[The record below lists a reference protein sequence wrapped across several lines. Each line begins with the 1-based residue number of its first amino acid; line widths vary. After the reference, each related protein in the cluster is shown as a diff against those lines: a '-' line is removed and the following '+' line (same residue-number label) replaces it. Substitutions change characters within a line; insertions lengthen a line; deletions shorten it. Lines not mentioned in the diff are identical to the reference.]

1 MNKYF
6 HLFSCCIPVKGFRK
20 AVICD
25 LQRNIIQPIP
35 LPLYEMLAQSADK
48 QELKTVDDI
57 IEKYGLKDKL
67 LIEEYL
73 TFLYHN
79 QFGYTTDSPVSNV
92 HIDLT
97 EYKEENTITN
107 AIVDYEACSM
117 HSLESIAP
125 QLDVLNC
132 LALELRFYYP
142 VSSEKLD
149 NELRSLDGTSIHTLE
164 LVLEYSEDFNLEK
177 ILKLKESLPIL
188 RKITLSNS
196 CENTVYYRDELT
208 IIFTHDLIRDERCCG
223 VTNEFYC
230 IAETKLFIESV
241 HFNSCLNKKIAVDK
255 QGFIRNC
262 PSMRNHYGH
271 ISVKSLFEA
280 LKDEQFRKIW
290 TINKDQI
297 EVCSDCELRYV
308 CQDCRAYIE
317 DEGNPYSKP
326 IKCKYNPYE

>member
-1 MNKYF
+1 MSKYF
-6 HLFSCCIPVKGFRK
+6 HLFSCCIPVRGFHK

-35 LPLYEMLAQSADK
+35 LPLYEMLSQDGVN
-48 QELKTVDDI
+48 QEINTVEDVI
-57 IEKYGLKDKL
+57 QKYGLKDKQ

-79 QFGYTTDSPVSNV
+79 QFGYTTDSPASSA

-97 EYKEENTITN
+97 KSEVANIITN
-107 AIVDYEACSM
+107 AIVDYDASSS
-117 HSLESIAP
+117 HSLKTIAP

-132 LALELRFYYP
+132 LALELRYYYS
-142 VSSEKLD
+142 VSSAKLEE
-149 NELRSLDGTSIHTLE
+149 ELKTLNDTSIKTLE
-164 LVLEYSEDFNLEK
+164 VVVEYSSDYELEK
-177 ILKLKESLPIL
+177 ILKLKDSFSFL
-188 RKITLSNS
+188 RKVTISNS
-196 CENTVYYRDELT
+196 SENTVFHRDNLT
-208 IIFTHDLIRDERCCG
+208 IIYTHDQIRDEKCCG

-262 PSMRNHYGH
+262 PSMSNHFGH

-280 LKDEQFRKIW
+280 LQDEEFIKVW
-290 TINKDQI
+290 EINKDKI

-308 CQDCRAYIE
+308 CQDCRAYIS
-317 DEGNPYSKP
+317 DQNNLFSKP
-326 IKCKYNPYE
+326 IKCKYDPYE

>member
-1 MNKYF
+1 MSNHF
-6 HLFSCCIPVKGFRK
+6 HLFSCCIPVRGYKK

-35 LPLYEMLAQSADK
+35 LPLYEILTQGDLG
-48 QELKTVDDI
+48 ETVEDI
-57 IEKYGLKDKL
+57 TAKYGLKEKN

-79 QFGYTTDSPVSNV
+79 QFGYTTDSPVSNS
-92 HIDLT
+92 HLDLSQI
-97 EYKEENTITN
+97 EEGNEITN

-117 HSLESIAP
+117 HSLRTIAS
-125 QLDVLNC
+125 QLDVMDC
-132 LALELRFYYP
+132 QALELRFYYP
-142 VSSEKLD
+142 VSSEKL
-149 NELRSLDGTSIHTLE
+149 NEELSYLSDTSIQTLE
-164 LVLEYSEDFNLEK
+164 IVLEYGSEYELES
-177 ILKLKESLPIL
+177 ILRLKDTYPIL
-188 RKITLSNS
+188 RKITISNS
-196 CENTVYYRDELT
+196 CENTVYYRNELT
-208 IIFTHDLIRDERCCG
+208 VIYTCNIIRDEQCCG

-271 ISVKSLFEA
+271 ISVKSLFDA
-280 LKDEQFRKIW
+280 IKNDDFRKVW
-290 TINKDQI
+290 KINKDQI

-317 DEGNPYSKP
+317 DIDNIYSKP

>member
-1 MNKYF
+1 MNNYF
-6 HLFSCCIPVKGFRK
+6 HLFSCCIPVRGYKK

-35 LPLYEMLAQSADK
+35 LPLYEMLTNNDS
-48 QELKTVDDI
+48 QETTEEI
-57 IEKYGLKDKL
+57 TNKYGLKDKQ

-79 QFGYTTDSPVSNV
+79 QFGYTTESPVSNL
-92 HIDLT
+92 HLDLSELEDT
-97 EYKEENTITN
+97 NPITN
-107 AIVDYEACSM
+107 AIVDYDEYSM
-117 HSLESIAP
+117 HSLKTIAP
-125 QLDVLNC
+125 QLDVLEC

-142 VSSEKLD
+142 ISGEKLRQD
-149 NELRSLDGTSIHTLE
+149 LGNLNGTSIKTLE
-164 LVLEYSEDFNLEK
+164 LVLNMSPDFELDAVLL
-177 ILKLKESLPIL
+177 LKNEFPIL

-196 CENTVYYRDELT
+196 CENTVYHRDELT
-208 IIFTHDLIRDERCCG
+208 IIYTCDIIRDEQCCG

-230 IAETKLFIESV
+230 IAETNLFIESV

-262 PSMRNHYGH
+262 PSMSNHYGH
-271 ISVKSLFEA
+271 ISVKSLFDAVQNE
-280 LKDEQFRKIW
+280 KFRTIW
-290 TINKDQI
+290 NISKDQI

-317 DEGNPYSKP
+317 DTSNIYSKP
-326 IKCKYNPYE
+326 IKCNYNPYE